1 MGANLQNRGA
11 NGRFASVSDVFKKE
25 VVHSCPSCYLREVKV
40 IESRRS
46 SNHIRRRRECL
57 SCNHRWSTMEIS
69 KELYDRLV
77 ASELLV
83 SRVQKVMAKKEEVKE
98 PISEKK
104 ICENCVYWES
114 ECTMDFPEAGGEFA
128 RDCSLYTELV

>member
-1 MGANLQNRGA
+1 
-11 NGRFASVSDVFKKE
+11 
-25 VVHSCPSCYLREVKV
+25 
-40 IESRRS
+40 
-46 SNHIRRRRECL
+46 
-57 SCNHRWSTMEIS
+57 MEIS

>member
-1 MGANLQNRGA
+1 
-11 NGRFASVSDVFKKE
+11 
-25 VVHSCPSCYLREVKV
+25 
-40 IESRRS
+40 
-46 SNHIRRRRECL
+46 
-57 SCNHRWSTMEIS
+57 MEIS

-83 SRVQKVMAKKEEVKE
+83 SRVQKVMAKKEEEEVKE

-114 ECTMDFPEAGGEFA
+114 ECTMDFPEAGGTFA
-128 RDCSLYTELV
+128 KDCALYTELV

>member
-77 ASELLV
+77 A
-83 SRVQKVMAKKEEVKE
+83 
-98 PISEKK
+98 
-104 ICENCVYWES
+104 
-114 ECTMDFPEAGGEFA
+114 
-128 RDCSLYTELV
+128 